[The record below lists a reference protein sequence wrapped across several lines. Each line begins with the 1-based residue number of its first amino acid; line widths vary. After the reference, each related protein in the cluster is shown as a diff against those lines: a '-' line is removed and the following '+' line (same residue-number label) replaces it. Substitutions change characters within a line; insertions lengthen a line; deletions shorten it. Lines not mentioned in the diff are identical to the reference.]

1 MTDLFLS
8 IITMA
13 TKIAKAN
20 FVAKTRQLGVVQKQF
35 LLSLLKA
42 YQDTEFGK
50 KYKFKEIKNVEQFRS
65 IIPILPYSSYE
76 PFVEKVVKGEPNIL
90 TPDPVIHLN
99 RSSGSTGKQKLIP
112 VTKRSRQILNRVNQ
126 VATGFSIEAIQKRG
140 NSMGEILLTT
150 STAISGL
157 TSSGIPYGTSSSGV
171 LRLNKFNKFI
181 YKQVFAQPCEALEV
195 LDTLARNYICLLFA
209 LRNPQLK
216 IIGVTFP
223 VFALQLANYL
233 ELYSEELIHNLKTG
247 ELAPWLQIEPELRTK
262 IEQQFS
268 ATPKRA
274 AQLQEILKTEGKLTP
289 SLAWQNLAFVATAC
303 GGTSDFYFEKFP
315 AYFGDTPIFG
325 GIYASSEA
333 TFGVCYD
340 LNTNGAILAIE
351 SGFFEFIP
359 QEQWD
364 LEQPNT
370 LLATQ
375 VKVGEY
381 YRILVTNYNGLYRYD
396 IGDVIEVV
404 GFYEQAPI
412 IVFRHRVGGL
422 LSATSEKTN
431 EFQVIQAIKQVQQE
445 FNSPLENF
453 CVTLSENEFPP
464 YYLLNIELLPGY
476 SISNPQE
483 FLAKFDRAL
492 QQVNVSYEEKRQH
505 QVLPAPRLRILAS
518 GSFGKIRQRLLDKG
532 IPESH
537 LKFPHISEDRQF
549 LAGSVIEQEVRLP
562 EDRVRD

>member
-1 MTDLFLS
+1 MTKLFFS
-8 IITMA
+8 IITTA
-13 TKIAKAN
+13 TKITKAN
-20 FVAKTRQLGVVQKQF
+20 FVTKTRQVEFVQEQF

-42 YQDTEFGK
+42 YQDTEFAK
-50 KYKFKEIKNVEQFRS
+50 KYKLKEIKNVEQFRR
-65 IIPILPYSSYE
+65 IIPILAYSSYE
-76 PFVEKVVKGEPNIL
+76 PFVERIVKGEPNIL

-112 VTKRSRQILNRVNQ
+112 ITKRSRQILNRVNQ
-126 VATGFSIEAIQKRG
+126 VATGFSTEAIQKRG
-140 NSMGEILLTT
+140 NSMGKMLFTT
-150 STAISGL
+150 STLISGR
-157 TSSGIPYGTSSSGV
+157 TSSSIPYGTSSSGA
-171 LRLNKFNKFI
+171 LQLNKFIHNQI
-181 YKQVFAQPCEALEV
+181 FAQPSEAQQI
-195 LDTLARNYICLLFA
+195 LDTVARNYVCLLFA
-209 LRNPQLK
+209 LQNPKLK
-216 IIGVTFP
+216 IIGATFP
-223 VFALQLANYL
+223 VLALQLANYL
-233 ELYSEELIHNLKTG
+233 ELYAEELIHNLKSG
-247 ELAPWLQIEPELRTK
+247 ELPSWLQIKPELRSK
-262 IEQQFS
+262 LEKQFS

-274 AQLQEILKTEGKLTP
+274 TQLQEILNTEGKLTP
-289 SLAWQNLAFVATAC
+289 LLAWQDLAVVATAR

-333 TFGVCYD
+333 TFGACYD
-340 LNTNGAILAIE
+340 LNTDGAVLAIE

-364 LEQPNT
+364 MEQPNT

-375 VKVGEY
+375 VEVGKY

-396 IGDVIEVV
+396 IGDVVEVL

-431 EFQVIQAIKQVQQE
+431 EFQVIQAMREVQQE
-445 FNSPLENF
+445 FNLSLENF
-453 CVTLSENEFPP
+453 CITLSEDDFPP
-464 YYLLNIELLPGY
+464 NYLVNIELIPGY
-476 SISNPQE
+476 LIPNPKS

-492 QQVNVSYEEKRQH
+492 QQANVSYEEKRQH
-505 QVLPAPRLRILAS
+505 QVLSPPRLRILAS
-518 GSFGKIRQRLLDKG
+518 GSFGKIRQQLLERG

-549 LAGSVIEQEVRLP
+549 LTGLVIEQEVRL
-562 EDRVRD
+562 